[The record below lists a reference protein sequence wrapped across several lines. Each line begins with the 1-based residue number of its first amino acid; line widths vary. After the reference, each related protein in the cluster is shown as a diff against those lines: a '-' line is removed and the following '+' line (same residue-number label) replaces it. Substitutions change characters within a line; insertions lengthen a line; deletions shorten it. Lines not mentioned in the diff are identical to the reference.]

1 MKRRI
6 IIEEF
11 GKIGRA
17 ELEMKPMMMFV
28 GDNNSGKSYLMSLL
42 WGISAMGEFLLTSVS
57 DEIKKSKLYQ
67 ECEQYVIK
75 RIKAGDGEEF
85 LPLEWFQRF
94 WHLLNDC
101 IEQNKNIFV
110 SQVFNKNMHI
120 GKLELLIEGKPEFR
134 ISLETDLYIEES
146 QDGLEKEGT
155 GYSHRENNRML
166 WIGSWKGSRTGI
178 PIRDDDILDGQDYV
192 EFILRIF
199 LQYWIDLK
207 NRAMYK
213 RKDSKVFLPSSRTG
227 FILSKNLL
235 TNNIYENSLNRFNN
249 MIQEEMQE
257 DQDSYFTKP
266 VISFL
271 KLLNNIGEKKYG
283 IHRLEEL
290 AEFMER
296 TILHGQVEIQNT
308 VAKSFLYKPET
319 LNNPIQMYLA
329 SAVVTE
335 ITPLYLLCKYS
346 YAMTELFIEEPEM
359 CMHPKLQTRIARV
372 LVRLCNMGI
381 PVTMT
386 THSDIIIQHINNML
400 RVKNSDKKQD
410 LMEKYKIEDQDLLGE
425 EHVGVYQFSCLENES
440 SQLVEL
446 KAGEMGFETTT
457 FSDAFE
463 EMLELTYAI

>member
-1 MKRRI
+1 MKRRV

-11 GKIGRA
+11 GKIGHA

-42 WGISAMGEFLLTSVS
+42 WGLSSVGIPILTRVN
-57 DEIKKSKLYQ
+57 DEIKKSKLYK
-67 ECEQYVIK
+67 ECEQYVIE
-75 RIKAGDGEEF
+75 RIMKGEGEE
-85 LPLEWFQRF
+85 PLSYEWFERF

-101 IEQNKNIFV
+101 IKQNKDHFV
-110 SQVFNKNMHI
+110 SEIFNKNMHI
-120 GKLELLIEGKPEFR
+120 GKLELEIEGEAELKIEV
-134 ISLETDLYIEES
+134 ETNFYYEHPKELK
-146 QDGLEKEGT
+146 KEGIAPNNA
-155 GYSHRENNRML
+155 ENKRIL
-166 WIGSWKGSRTGI
+166 WISDTPKTESGI
-178 PIRDDDILDGQDYV
+178 NILDDYMQNGERYI
-192 EFILRIF
+192 EFILEVF
-199 LQYWIDLK
+199 FGHWINFK
-207 NRAMYK
+207 NKIMYR

-235 TNNIYENSLNRFNN
+235 TNNIYENSFNRFNS
-249 MIQEEMQE
+249 MIQEDMQE

-283 IHRLEEL
+283 IHQLEEL

-296 TILHGQVEIQNT
+296 TILHGQVEIQNAM
-308 VAKSFLYKPET
+308 AKSFLYKPET

-335 ITPLYLLCKYS
+335 ITPLYLLCKYR
-346 YAMTELFIEEPEM
+346 YGMTDIFIEEPEM
-359 CMHPKLQTRIARV
+359 CMHPRLQTRIARV
-372 LVRLCNMGI
+372 LVRLCNMEI
-381 PVTMT
+381 PVIMT

-400 RVKNSDKKQD
+400 RVKNSDKKQE
-410 LMEKYKIEDQDLLGE
+410 LMGRYKIEEQDLLGKE
-425 EHVGVYQFSCLENES
+425 QVGVYQFSCLGNDR
-440 SQLVEL
+440 SQIVEL

>member
-1 MKRRI
+1 MKRRV

-11 GKIGRA
+11 GKIEHA

-42 WGISAMGEFLLTSVS
+42 WGLSSEGIPILPRVNEK
-57 DEIKKSKLYQ
+57 IKNSKLYK
-67 ECEQYVIK
+67 ECEQYVIE
-75 RIKAGDGEEF
+75 RIKAGEGGESLSAEW
-85 LPLEWFQRF
+85 LERF
-94 WHLLNDC
+94 WQLLNDC
-101 IEQNKNIFV
+101 IEQNKDYFV
-110 SQVFNKNMHI
+110 SEIFNKKMHI
-120 GKLELLIEGKPEFR
+120 GKLELAIEGNVEFAIEVEINFR
-134 ISLETDLYIEES
+134 FERPSELKKEETNRNDA
-146 QDGLEKEGT
+146 
-155 GYSHRENNRML
+155 ENTRLL
-166 WIGSWKGSRTGI
+166 WIGTANSKTGI
-178 PIRDDDILDGQDYV
+178 HISDDYMQNGERYI
-192 EFILRIF
+192 EFILGVL
-199 LQYWIDLK
+199 LQYWSNLK
-207 NRAMYK
+207 NRAIYR

-235 TNNIYENSLNRFNN
+235 TNNIYENSLNRVNN

-283 IHRLEEL
+283 NHRLEEL
-290 AEFMER
+290 AKFMER
-296 TILHGQVEIQNT
+296 TILHGQVEIENT
-308 VAKSFLYKPET
+308 MAKSFLYQPET

-335 ITPLYLLCKYS
+335 ITTLYLLCKYG
-346 YAMTELFIEEPEM
+346 YAMTEMFIEEPEM
-359 CMHPKLQTRIARV
+359 CMHPRLQTRIARV

-400 RVKNSDKKQD
+400 RVKNSDKKQE
-410 LMEKYKIEDQDLLGE
+410 LMEKHKIEEQDLLGE
-425 EHVGVYQFSCLENES
+425 EQVGVYQFSCLGNERS
-440 SQLVEL
+440 RLVEL